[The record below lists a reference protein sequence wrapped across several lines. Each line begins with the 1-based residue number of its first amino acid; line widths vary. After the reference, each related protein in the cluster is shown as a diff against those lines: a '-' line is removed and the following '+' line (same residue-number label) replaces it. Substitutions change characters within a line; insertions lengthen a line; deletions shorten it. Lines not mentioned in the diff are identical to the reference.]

1 MRAAWWRVWT
11 VPQNRGGGV
20 GAWGALHWAHM
31 ATERLR
37 ELISH
42 ELPDLIRLRRDLHRH
57 PELGYAEKRTSG
69 VVIRELERLGIEHV
83 GGLAKGTGVLGH
95 LPATTREGQGKKA
108 VAFRADMDALPID
121 EQTGLEY
128 SSVNAGVMHAC
139 GHDGHTANLL
149 GLARVLSKVE
159 RPRPVTLVFQPAE
172 EGGGGGRLMCEE
184 GVLDGRVLGPAVGEI
199 YGLHGWPQYPVGV
212 VGTRPGPLLAATD
225 NFVVTLRGVQS
236 HAAYPQ
242 VSADPIVAAA
252 QCITA
257 LQTIASRNVG
267 PLESIVVTVATIQA
281 GTARNIIPQTSKFV
295 GTMRTLTPE
304 VRALGKKRFYE
315 IVEGIAAAMGCRAL
329 IEWEEGY
336 PVTRN
341 DAGATERF
349 FEVARGALGGD
360 RVAVVPEPT
369 MGGED
374 FSYYGQHVPAC
385 FFVLGVRP
393 TGVSSYPSLHQ
404 PEYDF
409 NDDALATG
417 VEMMAR
423 LALLA

>member
-1 MRAAWWRVWT
+1 
-11 VPQNRGGGV
+11 
-20 GAWGALHWAHM
+20 M

-42 ELPDLIRLRRDLHRH
+42 ELPDLIGVRRDLHRH

-69 VVIRELERLGIEHV
+69 VVAREMERIGV
-83 GGLAKGTGVLGH
+83 RYVAGLARGTGVVAH
-95 LPATTREGQGKKA
+95 LPATAPGGNEQKA
-108 VAFRADMDALPID
+108 VAFRADMDALPIE

-128 SSVNAGVMHAC
+128 SSVHAGVMHAC
-139 GHDGHTANLL
+139 GHDGHTANLI
-149 GLARVLSKVE
+149 GLARVLSKME

-225 NFVVTLRGVQS
+225 NFVVTVRGVQS

-242 VSADPIVAAA
+242 VSADPIVASA

-267 PLESIVVTVATIQA
+267 PLESIVVTVAMIQA
-281 GTARNIIPQTSKFV
+281 GTARNIIPQTAKFV
-295 GTMRTLTPE
+295 GTIRTLTPE
-304 VRALGKKRFYE
+304 VRVLAKKRFYE
-315 IVEGIAAAMGCRAL
+315 IVEGVAAAMGCRAA
-329 IEWEEGY
+329 IDWEEGY

-349 FEVARGALGGD
+349 FEVARATLGGE
-360 RVAVVPEPT
+360 RVALVPEPT

-385 FFVLGVRP
+385 FFVLGVKP
-393 TGVSSYPSLHQ
+393 KGVTSYPSLHQ

-417 VEMMAR
+417 MEVMGR
-423 LALLA
+423 LALMA